1 MPDTT
6 GPLLTLLQE
15 LQNRVFAMESQLMI
29 MKPITHQ
36 AILVLSQLSLNKSDQ
51 NMNEAPQMQE
61 ILAKFSKSA
70 SSLKGGLLQ
79 NVLEDATPE
88 RARSNTIH
96 SHTVD
101 LPDSNHLFLKTRP
114 PPGRRLSATRF
125 SAPVAAGLGTLQ
137 QMEEKEFPERD
148 GELQT
153 KSPLD
158 QGKSAAGASRTS
170 TGVCST
176 MKRSKSAGHTA
187 GARAFSSTTEVAPAM
202 PPLPAPE
209 ILRAPSLVVTEAKD
223 LRQSSSVSIEV
234 PMIFDA
240 EHPSVVTAVQP
251 RNNQS
256 VKSLKN
262 VSEKSDSTVESESIS
277 RPGVS
282 TPVAFSSRRTSLF
295 REASATLERQAN
307 KRISAFYENAFSAK
321 YNQGGSLA
329 SLEISIPPVSEINSE
344 KAEEEKAAQVVEQPP
359 STSMWITGLNPL
371 SSISVNFEVFMAVLY
386 LIPLEVGLQ
395 LRLHWGYS
403 LMLSTIFT
411 FDIAVEF
418 ATFRKNHPAMSVLD
432 KPCLRDWQLYYLKT
446 GFCLD
451 LMSALPFEVLPV
463 REQEFLWGLR
473 LLRLYKLP
481 RIFSTSPKF
490 AAIRKTLES
499 SLGIG
504 KTFSGIFSLLFCLAI
519 FLHLEACILFLAG
532 RLNDFSNASIANVQF
547 KDTFERYIWALFTA
561 TGNTFP
567 LYYKPNSIIEQM
579 IVIGFLLVG
588 AGLYASIVGM
598 ISAFSMGFDA
608 SGRLYKQK
616 MDELREYFRWKDIN
630 EITQRKIF
638 KYYEIKYRGKFF
650 EEEILFSDLNEPL
663 RKEIALHNCKS
674 IISKVNFLRRDMGDG
689 RDDLFLGR
697 IAMSLK
703 TCYFVTGDIII
714 SEGGVDSDMY
724 FIMSGHVNVFVSGKN
739 VTTLSEGS
747 FFGDSAL
754 LRNNVCFSP
763 PHNHHAE
770 VALMGNLSRTSTVQA
785 VSSCM
790 LYRLSKRNFAD
801 ILTEYPDMKEKVEI
815 IFSKTLAKLRIAAG
829 C

>member
-15 LQNRVFAMESQLMI
+15 LQERVFAMESQLMI
-29 MKPITHQ
+29 MKPITRQ
-36 AILVLSQLSLNKSDQ
+36 AMMMLSQLSPNESDQ
-51 NMNEAPQMQE
+51 NMNVAPQMQE
-61 ILAKFSKSA
+61 ILSKFSKSA
-70 SSLKGGLLQ
+70 ASLKGGLLQ
-79 NVLEDATPE
+79 NVLEDATTE
-88 RARSNTIH
+88 RAHSNAIH
-96 SHTVD
+96 THTVD

-114 PPGRRLSATRF
+114 QAGRRLSATRF
-125 SAPVAAGLGTLQ
+125 SAPVAAGLGTVQ
-137 QMEEKEFPERD
+137 QMEEKEIPERD

-158 QGKSAAGASRTS
+158 QGKSTADATRAS
-170 TGVCST
+170 TGFCST

-187 GARAFSSTTEVAPAM
+187 GARAFSSTTEVPPAM

-234 PMIFDA
+234 PMIFDV

-251 RNNQS
+251 RNN
-256 VKSLKN
+256 V
-262 VSEKSDSTVESESIS
+262 VSEKIECTDENESLS

-282 TPVAFSSRRTSLF
+282 TPLAFSSRRTSLF

-329 SLEISIPPVSEINSE
+329 SLEISIPPVSEINSDKLDDE
-344 KAEEEKAAQVVEQPP
+344 KADQVVEQPP
-359 STSMWITGLNPL
+359 STSMFITGLNPL
-371 SSISVNFEVFMAVLY
+371 SSISVNFEVFMAGLYLSVLY

-395 LRLHWGYS
+395 LKLHWGYS
-403 LMLSTIFT
+403 LVLSTIFI

-418 ATFRKNHPAMSVLD
+418 ATFRINHPAISVLD

-451 LMSALPFEVLPV
+451 LISALPFEVLPV

-567 LYYKPNSIIEQM
+567 LYYKPNTIIEQM

-674 IISKVNFLRRDMGDG
+674 IISKVNFLRRDVGDG

-747 FFGDSAL
+747 FFG
-754 LRNNVCFSP
+754 
-763 PHNHHAE
+763 E

-815 IFSKTLAKLRIAAG
+815 IFSKTLAKLKIAAG